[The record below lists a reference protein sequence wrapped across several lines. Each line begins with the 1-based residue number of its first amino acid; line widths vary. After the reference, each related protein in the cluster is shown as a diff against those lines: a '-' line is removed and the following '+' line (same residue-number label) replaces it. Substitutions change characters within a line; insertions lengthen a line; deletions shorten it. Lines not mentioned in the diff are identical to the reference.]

1 MYTHGSHQTHT
12 ETVLKLCAY
21 DFLFVRFGALRALA
35 QLDRVCGRRVRA
47 LTVLV

>member
-21 DFLFVRFGALRALA
+21 NFLFVGLGALCALA
-35 QLDRVCGRRVRA
+35 QLDGVGGRRVRA